1 MVLSLPSRPPLMPW
15 PRRIFVGLLPLAA
28 LLLLQQPGHAVL
40 ISVDDQSW
48 DIGTVAGS
56 WVEPPPLPRTNNLL
70 PESETAAQLRDQQWW
85 GSSDLAYT
93 YANAYLES
101 GEATTALFAFSVN
114 PSAKGGSA
122 FVSAWQ
128 VQNGQLLLT
137 QVNTLSSP
145 GSLWAVVSGSG
156 STYASSSLDGSA
168 STTSTTTTTTTELS
182 GALRSSGAADV
193 PSPLPLVGAGFALWW
208 MWRPSRR
215 VTRG

>member
-1 MVLSLPSRPPLMPW
+1 MVSSLIGRSPFMPW
-15 PRRIFVGLLPLAA
+15 SRRILGGLLPLAA
-28 LLLLQQPGHAVL
+28 LVLLQEPVHAVL
-40 ISVDDQSW
+40 IAVEDQSW

-56 WVEPPPLPRTNNLL
+56 WVEPPPQPRTNNML

-114 PSAKGGSA
+114 PSATGGSA

-156 STYASSSLDGSA
+156 TTYASSSLDGST

-182 GALRSSGAADV
+182 GALSSSGTADV
-193 PSPLPLVGAGFALWW
+193 PSPLPLVGAAFALWW

-215 VTRG
+215 VTR

>member
-1 MVLSLPSRPPLMPW
+1 MNPCLASRPPRVIW
-15 PRRIFVGLLPLAA
+15 RRRILLGLMPLAA
-28 LLLLQQPGHAVL
+28 VVLMQQPGRAVL

-56 WVEPPPLPRTNNLL
+56 WVEPPPQPRTNNLL

-93 YANAYLES
+93 YANAYLDS

-114 PSAKGGSA
+114 PSATGGSA

-137 QVNTLSSP
+137 EVNTLSSP
-145 GSLWAVVSGSG
+145 GSLWAVVSGGG
-156 STYASSSLDGSA
+156 STYAASSAD
-168 STTSTTTTTTTELS
+168 STTTTATTTTDLTS
-182 GALRSSGAADV
+182 ALRGSGAADV
-193 PSPLPLVGAGFALWW
+193 PSPLPLLGAGFAVWW
-208 MWRPSRR
+208 LWRPSRR
-215 VTRG
+215 MSR